1 MRVEGVLGVKVDQVA
16 DIMVKHF
23 EEKILG
29 DLDAALEVTA
39 LGDVEQVG
47 DLLELLSYSST
58 IAVLMSSRD
67 EFFRVFQ
74 EGDGI
79 LSSVDEE
86 GIELL
91 TAPLD
96 AMFDLTWEVS

>member
-1 MRVEGVLGVKVDQVA
+1 MGVEGVLGVKVDQVA

-29 DLDAALEVTA
+29 DLNAALEVTS
-39 LGDVEQVG
+39 LGDIEQVRN
-47 DLLELLSYSST
+47 LLEFLPNSAT
-58 IAVLMSSRD
+58 VAVLMSSSD
-67 EFFRVFQ
+67 EFLLILQ

-86 GIELL
+86 GVEFL

>member
-1 MRVEGVLGVKVDQVA
+1 MGVEGVLGVKVDQVA

-29 DLDAALEVTA
+29 DLDAALEVTS
-39 LGDVEQVG
+39 LGDIEQVRN
-47 DLLELLSYSST
+47 LLEFLPNSAT
-58 IAVLMSSRD
+58 VAVLMSSSD
-67 EFFRVFQ
+67 EFLLILQ

-86 GIELL
+86 CVEFL

>member
-1 MRVEGVLGVKVDQVA
+1 MGVEGVLGVKVDQVA

-29 DLDAALEVTA
+29 DLNAAFEVTS
-39 LGDVEQVG
+39 LGDIEQVRN
-47 DLLELLSYSST
+47 LLEFLPNSAT
-58 IAVLMSSRD
+58 VAVLMSSSD
-67 EFFRVFQ
+67 EFLLILQ

-86 GIELL
+86 GVEFL

>member
-1 MRVEGVLGVKVDQVA
+1 MGVEGVLGVKVDQVA

-29 DLDAALEVTA
+29 DLYAALEVTS
-39 LGDVEQVG
+39 LGDIEQVRN
-47 DLLELLSYSST
+47 LLEFLPNSAT
-58 IAVLMSSRD
+58 VAVLMSSSD
-67 EFFRVFQ
+67 EFLLILQ

-86 GIELL
+86 GVEFL